1 MDRRE
6 RDWDNRDFY
15 GPYEGYGR
23 NDEHYHAARNLTDQF
38 EQEYRR
44 ERGNRGGDRM
54 PHTFHEGSMGDTYE
68 QRRREGRG
76 YGNYAGSQWN
86 DRDRDRNYSDYFSR
100 DRDRFSNSRHVYGE
114 DRDRHSN
121 DWDKGRQYSNSRQ
134 GYGNAGGYS
143 TYNMDDFG
151 SARGR
156 QDNYPS
162 SRNDYRSSH
171 RSGRNY
177 GGDNDHEGSYGVRG
191 GDWFSRDRD
200 NSDDN
205 WRAKH
210 RLRSDF

>member
-6 RDWDNRDFY
+6 RNWDNRDFY

-38 EQEYRR
+38 EQEYLR
-44 ERGNRGGDRM
+44 ERGFRGDDHI
-54 PHTFHEGSMGDTYE
+54 PHTFHEGSTGDTLE
-68 QRRREGRG
+68 HRRRESRG

-86 DRDRDRNYSDYFSR
+86 DRDRDYSDYFSR
-100 DRDRFSNSRHVYGE
+100 DRDRFSSNRNVYGE
-114 DRDRHSN
+114 DRERHSN
-121 DWDKGRQYSNSRQ
+121 DWDRGRQYSSSRE

-143 TYNMDDFG
+143 TYNMDDYG
-151 SARGR
+151 SDRGW

-162 SRNDYRSSH
+162 SRNDYGSSH
-171 RSGRNY
+171 RYRR
-177 GGDNDHEGSYGVRG
+177 DNDHEGSYGVPG

-200 NSDDN
+200 DYDDN